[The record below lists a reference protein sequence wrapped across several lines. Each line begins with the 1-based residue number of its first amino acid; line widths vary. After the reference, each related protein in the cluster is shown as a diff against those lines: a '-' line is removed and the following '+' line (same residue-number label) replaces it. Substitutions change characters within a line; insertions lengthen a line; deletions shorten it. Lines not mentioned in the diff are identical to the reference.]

1 MNKKKLFLKLSII
14 VGGVLSAFLLSSCFT
29 SISIA
34 SCMKSCKKSCNSND
48 YDYSDISGHEYGIYY
63 TLSADGESYFVSEV
77 GYSETSVKI
86 PENYQ
91 GKPVTGIKSGAFTHY
106 VYGSGCSGGYDIG
119 MSFNSLTLPKTVKVI
134 EYGVFDYSDGNY
146 HGGYRGRCDKL
157 IFEGTVED
165 WVSIKF
171 GSSPFDE
178 NTEFYIDGK
187 SVTDLVIPE
196 SVTRISAGAFAWYAG
211 LKSVTFHENVAVIG
225 EGAFKGCRNLQE
237 ITFPCKDLTVCSQAF
252 FGCNGLKSVS
262 FTGEKLVLEDEA
274 FSECYSLSDVNWNTV
289 NISIIPSFAFSECFK
304 METFVIPK
312 SVEVIRDNA
321 FAGCNI
327 SEVYNLSQLDVVK
340 GSSSNGG
347 VAFNA
352 VTVHTSPE
360 EEPPAKED
368 QPGSENPPA
377 DENPPAEDAV

>member
-34 SCMKSCKKSCNSND
+34 SCMKSCRQSCSSND

-63 TLSADGESYFVSEV
+63 TLSEDGESYLVSEV
-77 GYSETSVKI
+77 GYGETSVKI
-86 PENYQ
+86 PETYQ
-91 GKPVTGIKSGAFTHY
+91 GKPVTGIKYGAFTHY
-106 VYGSGCSGGYDIG
+106 QSGSGCSGGYDIG
-119 MSFNSLTLPKTVKVI
+119 MSLNSLTLPKTVKVI
-134 EYGVFDYSDGNY
+134 EYGVFDYSDGSY

-165 WVSIKF
+165 WLSIKF
-171 GSSPFDE
+171 GSSPFNED
-178 NTEFYIDGK
+178 TEFYIDGK
-187 SVTDLVIPE
+187 SATDLVIPE
-196 SVTRISAGAFAWYAG
+196 SVTRISAGAFASYAG
-211 LKSVTFHENVAVIG
+211 LKSVTLHENVAVIE
-225 EGAFKGCRNLQE
+225 EGAFAYCRNLKD
-237 ITFPCKDLTVCSQAF
+237 ITFPCKDLTVCRQAF

-274 FSECYSLSDVNWNTV
+274 FAECSSLVDVNWNTV
-289 NISIIPSFAFSECFK
+289 NISIIPSFAFSNCMK
-304 METFVIPK
+304 IETFVIPK

-321 FAGCNI
+321 FTGCNI
-327 SEVYNLSQLDVVK
+327 AEVYNLSQLDVVK

-352 VTVHTSPE
+352 VTVHTSLE
-360 EEPPAKED
+360 EEPPAE
-368 QPGSENPPA
+368 ENPPVQ
-377 DENPPAEDAV
+377 DAV